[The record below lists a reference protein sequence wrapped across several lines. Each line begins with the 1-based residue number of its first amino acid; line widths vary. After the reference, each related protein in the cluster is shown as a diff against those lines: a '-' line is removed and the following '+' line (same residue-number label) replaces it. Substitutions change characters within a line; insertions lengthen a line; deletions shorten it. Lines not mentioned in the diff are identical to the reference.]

1 MNNKETHFLIDP
13 LSYSIKQ
20 YPIVFLDYLW
30 VISLYSISAFFSA
43 VILNGYL
50 FPEFDKEKE
59 SEHSSYLIGL
69 KILLQLALQGFT
81 SILLCGILLSIP
93 SPVTNIMGYNPHT
106 SLGLLLRNPAII
118 SVLLVIL
125 AKPLQE
131 RLMYLYSRFNKNI

>member
-20 YPIVFLDYLW
+20 YPIAFLDYLW
-30 VISLYSISAFFSA
+30 VITLYSTSAFFSA
-43 VILNGYL
+43 VILNKHL
-50 FPEFDKEKE
+50 LSEFDKEKE
-59 SEHSSYLIGL
+59 SKNSSYLLGL
-69 KILLQLALQGFT
+69 KIILQLALQGF
-81 SILLCGILLSIP
+81 IAVLLCGVLLSIP

-118 SVLLVIL
+118 SVLLLIL

-131 RLMYLYSRFNKNI
+131 RLMYLYNRFNKNI